1 MNIKNYVVLS
11 LIIIFSMFCSQSKQ
25 NKTTKRVNNKKK
37 MQRMIAEQQK
47 AEQFLYQDDKDT
59 TSSKKTSYKED
70 TGTPCE
76 SHRYLLKPGTDKSLT
91 FSIKVKQDCA
101 VGSVESIISNNS
113 KLEDFEIGADLVN
126 SEIEKIDV
134 EYPVWTIYD
143 ANISLPKNKTL
154 MFVLTAFKGSNV
166 WVYFMKGSST
176 GYLAFEGG
184 SPEQFGLYNKE
195 ELLKMLGSE
204 ELIIKQHD
212 YSIGKNKIWEIERNT
227 LDASVKILTYE
238 IYFSMPKESNKF
250 STNLT
255 IKSSIGS
262 KKLED
267 TSIYIK
273 YLPFEKIY
281 IISGSGFGVNCNEDF

>member
-1 MNIKNYVVLS
+1 
-11 LIIIFSMFCSQSKQ
+11 
-25 NKTTKRVNNKKK
+25 
-37 MQRMIAEQQK
+37 
-47 AEQFLYQDDKDT
+47 
-59 TSSKKTSYKED
+59 
-70 TGTPCE
+70 
-76 SHRYLLKPGTDKSLT
+76 
-91 FSIKVKQDCA
+91 
-101 VGSVESIISNNS
+101 
-113 KLEDFEIGADLVN
+113 
-126 SEIEKIDV
+126 
-134 EYPVWTIYD
+134 
-143 ANISLPKNKTL
+143 
-154 MFVLTAFKGSNV
+154 
-166 WVYFMKGSST
+166 
-176 GYLAFEGG
+176 
-184 SPEQFGLYNKE
+184 
-195 ELLKMLGSE
+195 MLGSE

>member
-1 MNIKNYVVLS
+1 MNIKNYVVLI

-25 NKTTKRVNNKKK
+25 NMTTKRINNKKK

-59 TSSKKTSYKED
+59 TSPKETSYKED
-70 TGTPCE
+70 TGTPCK

-91 FSIKVKQDCA
+91 FSVKVKQNYA
-101 VGSVESIISNNS
+101 VGSVESVISNN

-126 SEIEKIDV
+126 SEIEEIDV

-143 ANISLPKNKTL
+143 GNISLPKNRTL
-154 MFVLTAFKGSNV
+154 MFVLTAFKGANV
-166 WVYFMKGSST
+166 WVYFMNGSST

-184 SPEQFGLYNKE
+184 APEQFGLYNE
-195 ELLKMLGSE
+195 EKLLKMLGSE
-204 ELIIKQHD
+204 ELVIKQHD
-212 YSIGKNKIWEIERNT
+212 YFSGKNKTWEIARNILYT
-227 LDASVKILTYE
+227 SVKILTYE

-250 STNLT
+250 STSLT

-267 TSIYIK
+267 ISIYIK
-273 YLPFEKIY
+273 YLPFEKMY
-281 IISGSGFGVNCNEDF
+281 VISGSGFGVNCNEDF